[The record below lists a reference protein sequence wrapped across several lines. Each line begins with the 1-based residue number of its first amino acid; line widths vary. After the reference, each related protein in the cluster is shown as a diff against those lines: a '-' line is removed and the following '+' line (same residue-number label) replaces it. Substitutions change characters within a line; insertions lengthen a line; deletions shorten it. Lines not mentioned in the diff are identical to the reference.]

1 MNSFILAVPSQAP
14 GGLDAAMSAHFGHC
28 DVYTLVEIIDNKA
41 HSVKTVPPVPHEK
54 GGCLA
59 AVEHLADP
67 VPGKVLHGCLAAVEH
82 LAGHGVGKL
91 LAGGMGMRPLTGFQQ
106 AGIEVYHVAEPLSV
120 GQAVQA
126 FLDGRLRAFGTEL
139 TCRGGCH

>member
-54 GGCLA
+54 G
-59 AVEHLADP
+59 
-67 VPGKVLHGCLAAVEH
+67 GCLAAVEH